1 MWRRER
7 SSGLTG
13 PLYPS
18 VPEENGLPTVTAAIQ
33 TCKHLDSKLTQIGGS
48 DALKNSETSQYEAQL
63 RLHEIFQGLRE
74 RHREGGERR
83 ENMSVG
89 ISGKDKAKMLRVG
102 PGSSR
107 RHPSP

>member
-1 MWRRER
+1 MWRRES

-18 VPEENGLPTVTAAIQ
+18 VRKEDRLPTVTAAIQ
-33 TCKHLDSKLTQIGGS
+33 TCRHLDSKLTGIGGS
-48 DALKNSETSQYEAQL
+48 DALKNSKTSQYEAQL

-74 RHREGGERR
+74 RHRGGERR
-83 ENMSVG
+83 ENTSVG
-89 ISGKDKAKMLRVG
+89 IPGKDKAKTLRVG

-107 RHPSP
+107 RHPGP